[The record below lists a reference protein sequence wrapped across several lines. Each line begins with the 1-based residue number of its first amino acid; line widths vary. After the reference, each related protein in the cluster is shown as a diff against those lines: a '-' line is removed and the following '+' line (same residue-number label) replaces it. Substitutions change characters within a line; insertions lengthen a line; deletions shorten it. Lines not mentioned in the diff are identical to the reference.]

1 MNHTVHTHTQVD
13 WGGLN
18 VNTVCKQAPGIY
30 NGKGKSGA
38 GKTLFPSNVISMF
51 FPIAYPVSYVS
62 GSVTLSVRILTVSR
76 ISTTSRTRE
85 AQVKSDSLLM

>member
-1 MNHTVHTHTQVD
+1 MNYTVQTHTQVD

-30 NGKGKSGA
+30 NGKDKSGA

-51 FPIAYPVSYVS
+51 FPISCPVRNVS
-62 GSVTLSVRILTVSR
+62 GIRICILVRPDPYC
-76 ISTTSRTRE
+76 ISHIYNG
-85 AQVKSDSLLM
+85 QDKSGAGKK